1 MNKNF
6 KLIKS
11 EYAVEADKN
20 VMDRL
25 SGDTVVEMP
34 FGKLNEGITSYLA
47 LIDATVS
54 LIALIREEDALKKH
68 HRAYLHVR
76 EELSSCAD
84 KTAEQ
89 IEDILTGLTEQEH
102 ILRVKTDSV
111 PFAEAEEAEDE
122 DDEEKTVT
130 IPKEKYESMVDDLL
144 TMAELIAMVSDLRTK
159 DLSFIKEM
167 AKFMPSYAAY
177 EDSRVSLYREAAKEA
192 EAIMDRWEEELDED
206 YEPDE
211 YFSD

>member
-1 MNKNF
+1 
-6 KLIKS
+6 
-11 EYAVEADKN
+11 
-20 VMDRL
+20 
-25 SGDTVVEMP
+25 
-34 FGKLNEGITSYLA
+34 
-47 LIDATVS
+47 
-54 LIALIREEDALKKH
+54 
-68 HRAYLHVR
+68 
-76 EELSSCAD
+76 
-84 KTAEQ
+84 
-89 IEDILTGLTEQEH
+89 
-102 ILRVKTDSV
+102 
-111 PFAEAEEAEDE
+111 
-122 DDEEKTVT
+122 
-130 IPKEKYESMVDDLL
+130 MVDDLL